1 VAVDR
6 VDDDAEEAVEQRD
19 DVLRRPSC
27 GELRRAD
34 QVDEQHRHLTLLAS
48 QSDRP
53 VERVARHL
61 RPHVASEQVVQALAL
76 AEAHNHVVEP
86 TLEQADLAAV
96 VYRDGD
102 IEVPLLEPLD
112 RITEGDEGSPTERAT
127 STVASRPTIPAAT
140 LSTRTLTATRSSDAP
155 SVRT

>member
-1 VAVDR
+1 MPKKRLSSETTSSGDHRVASS
-6 VDDDAEEAVEQRD
+6 VEPIRSTNSTAT
-19 DVLRRPSC
+19 P
-27 GELRRAD
+27 
-34 QVDEQHRHLTLLAS
+34 TLLAS